1 MFSRQI
7 GLKASLMEMPAIEK
21 LTEKESAHPSQHQLD
36 KLTKSGPSGALFST
50 GGAAATGEVDED
62 SSVR

>member
-1 MFSRQI
+1 
-7 GLKASLMEMPAIEK
+7 MEMPAIEK